1 MNTEKN
7 KLIAEFISSEN
18 PFHVGHY
25 ICPNGI
31 ATEPKDMRFHF
42 DYNWLME
49 VVEKIEN
56 TQPIS
61 IIISCGNCEVYNCE
75 KAETLFFFE
84 GVKIEAV
91 YNACVAFIE
100 WHNKNK

>member
-7 KLIAEFISSEN
+7 KLIAEFMGLTIITDGISFFDTNFKPLKKYNE
-18 PFHVGHY
+18 
-25 ICPNGI
+25 
-31 ATEPKDMRFHF
+31 
-42 DYNWLME
+42 DYNSLMQ

-75 KAETLFFFE
+75 TAETLFFFE

-100 WHNKNK
+100 WYNENK

>member
-1 MNTEKN
+1 MKTEKN
-7 KLIAEFISSEN
+7 KLIAEFMNKPS
-18 PFHVGHY
+18 H
-25 ICPNGI
+25 
-31 ATEPKDMRFHF
+31 RFEGLTKIETILLYHS
-42 DYNWLME
+42 NWNSLME

-75 KAETLFFFE
+75 TAETLFFFE

-100 WHNKNK
+100 WYNENK

>member
-7 KLIAEFISSEN
+7 KLIAEFMGFTIIGHNACVKDNYLFYDAELK
-18 PFHVGHY
+18 FHS
-25 ICPNGI
+25 
-31 ATEPKDMRFHF
+31 
-42 DYNWLME
+42 DYNWLMQ

-75 KAETLFFFE
+75 TAETLFFFE

-100 WHNKNK
+100 WYNENK